1 MSLVND
7 VLRELNSPEK
17 PNKALPLHPLVAD
30 EPVRKKQIVGMLFPI
45 VIGFLLLVL
54 LLQTF
59 YKESIFDIF
68 MTAKSPELQ
77 QEVIAAS
84 NAADKAELRTTDK
97 AELRTTDQTVS
108 KESKN
113 IEKESSEVKNNEQAV
128 AKPLV
133 NKAVK
138 QMQTE
143 VQEPVKA
150 SEFQPVKIKTIENP
164 GFKEYQLALRSYK
177 NKQNKSALAWI
188 DLAIIERKKSEY
200 LRLKIRI
207 LSQLGNSEELRK
219 FVLANKD
226 HTDIEWFE
234 LVAPSLQMHGFYE
247 LSNNYYA
254 ELVMQQPNEVKWR
267 LAMALNYSKLG
278 LNKQTYSIYKNL
290 LESNLLTNK
299 QKQWIASRLE
309 RMDQGGGVSSGS

>member
-7 VLRELNSPEK
+7 VLRQLDSSSEK

-30 EPVRKKQIVGMLFPI
+30 EPVRKKQILRILFPI

-77 QEVIAAS
+77 QEVIVAS
-84 NAADKAELRTTDK
+84 NAADKAELRT
-97 AELRTTDQTVS
+97 ADQTVR

-113 IEKESSEVKNNEQAV
+113 IEKESSEVKNKEQAV
-128 AKPLV
+128 EKPLV
-133 NKAVK
+133 NKAAK
-138 QMQTE
+138 QIQAESE
-143 VQEPVKA
+143 VQEPVKVG
-150 SEFQPVKIKTIENP
+150 EFQPAKIKTIENP

-188 DLAIIERKKSEY
+188 DLAIVERKKSEY

-309 RMDQGGGVSSGS
+309 RMDQSGGVSSGS